1 VSVTHKNNKT
11 FILNVTKKEFVTFGF
26 KGTSIKRIAERA
38 NISSANIHNYFA
50 TKMKLYQE
58 LLSNILS
65 MYNIKFDSLKM
76 NDDPETALS
85 AYIFQKSNELL

>member
-1 VSVTHKNNKT
+1 
-11 FILNVTKKEFVTFGF
+11 
-26 KGTSIKRIAERA
+26 
-38 NISSANIHNYFA
+38 
-50 TKMKLYQE
+50 
-58 LLSNILS
+58 